1 MADWSITSIGFPAWT
16 SLPWRIKSGGVYV
29 DQVIP
34 EKYHV
39 SQMQAFADL
48 LLGRDDGE
56 NASITDGKRNAHVL
70 DAILLS
76 AKTGNWVRL

>member
-1 MADWSITSIGFPAWT
+1 
-16 SLPWRIKSGGVYV
+16 
-29 DQVIP
+29 
-34 EKYHV
+34 
-39 SQMQAFADL
+39 MQAFADL